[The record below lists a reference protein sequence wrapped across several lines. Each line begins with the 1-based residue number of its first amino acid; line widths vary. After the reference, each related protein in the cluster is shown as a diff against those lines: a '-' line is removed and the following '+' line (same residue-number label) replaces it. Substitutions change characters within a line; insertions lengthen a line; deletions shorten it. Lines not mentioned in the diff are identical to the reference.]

1 MKNILKLSAFL
12 ILISSVANAQVSTN
26 LNTSP
31 TVTDSNYFLDASGF
45 EGFPSQ
51 SEGRGLGFPRTNLT
65 AFTFNTSTIDNL
77 QIVSDFDGMVVYN
90 SATGNTVSG
99 QGVVTAVTP
108 GFYYFSNPG
117 NPGNITNGQWKPLG
131 GGSSS
136 EDIKTTETVTASKV
150 NGAQVYGIKGSFTAD
165 GISAAVTI
173 AVPSGMTGFYK
184 ITIFKGS
191 TTNIVGTSVRQF
203 GLSGTGNVIT
213 GAGII
218 TEVYPSGTYD
228 YVLEYFK

>member
-12 ILISSVANAQVSTN
+12 ILVSSVANAQVATN

-31 TVTDSNYFLDASGF
+31 SMTSTNYFIDASGF
-45 EGFPSQ
+45 EGFASQ

-65 AFTFNTSTIDNL
+65 AFTFDTSAIDNL
-77 QIVSDFDGMVVYN
+77 LIVTDFDGMVVYN
-90 SATGNTVSG
+90 NATGNTAAG

-117 NPGNITNGQWKPLG
+117 NPGSVTGGQWKPLG

-136 EDIKTTETVTASKV
+136 VDIKTTETVTTTKV
-150 NGAQVYGIKGSFTAD
+150 NGAQIYGIKGSFTAD
-165 GISAAVTI
+165 GTTATVTI
-173 AVPSGMTGFYK
+173 AVPSGMTGYYK

-191 TTNIVGTSVRQF
+191 TTTIIGTSVRQF

-213 GAGII
+213 GAGLF
-218 TEVYPSGTYD
+218 TEVYPAGTYD